1 MRVCVVGAAASG
13 LPSIKACLENGIDVI
28 CYEKTSDIGGLWNY
42 RPDEKNIGGT
52 VMATTVVNT
61 SKEMMAYSDFPPPED
76 WPNFMHHSKVNEY
89 LHLYADHYHLKD
101 YIKFNTAVKYITE
114 EKSSF
119 KVQLENGEVEHF
131 DKVILCTGHHAAPY
145 HPQLRDVDKFKGR
158 IMHAH
163 EYRDIKGFEGRNV
176 VLLGIGNSA
185 LDIAVDLAKIAKSV
199 TISTRRGTWIFNKV
213 AAGGMPYDTLYM
225 TRYYKWLM
233 DSVPWT
239 IANDFMEHLVQQRM
253 DHELYGLRP
262 NHRFFQQHP
271 TVNDAVAN
279 LICSGL
285 ITVADDVDTF
295 TADKVIVKNGR
306 SFDCD
311 VFITCT
317 GYVIGFPFLDPKIL
331 TIEQNEVSLYKFVF
345 SPNNENLAVIGMIQ
359 PIGSILPISE
369 IQARWVAQV
378 FMGKLSLPSKEAML
392 VDIEMKRK
400 EMKRRYFKSEKHT
413 IQVDYIKYM
422 DEIAML
428 VGCKPDL
435 WKIFFSDPKFAWRLF
450 MGANAPYV
458 YRLMGPNKWDGAENA
473 IRTIPNRVKR
483 PLKARNCRTRKYKRR
498 GVLDEYFRYMSMKWI
513 AGWSVIIFVTGLS
526 VLCSGTAGM
535 SLLSYCI
542 YTACFFVLFSFMLLW
557 FDMQYNMTTIL

>member
-13 LPSIKACLENGIDVI
+13 LPSIKACLENDIDII

-42 RPDEKNIGGT
+42 RPDEKNIEGT

-131 DKVILCTGHHAAPY
+131 DKVILCTGHHATPY

-163 EYRDIKGFEGRNV
+163 EYRDIKGFEGKNV

-225 TRYYKWLM
+225 TR
-233 DSVPWT
+233 
-239 IANDFMEHLVQQRM
+239 
-253 DHELYGLRP
+253 
-262 NHRFFQQHP
+262 FFQQHP
-271 TVNDAVAN
+271 TVNDALAN

-285 ITVADDVDTF
+285 ITVTDDVDTF
-295 TADKVIVKNGR
+295 TADKVITKNGR

-331 TIEQNEVSLYKFVF
+331 TIEVCSLQYTPQFSTLIDYNRVKFMENSRKFYIRKLPQNEVSLYKFVF

-369 IQARWVAQV
+369 IQV
-378 FMGKLSLPSKEAML
+378 
-392 VDIEMKRK
+392 
-400 EMKRRYFKSEKHT
+400 
-413 IQVDYIKYM
+413 
-422 DEIAML
+422 
-428 VGCKPDL
+428 
-435 WKIFFSDPKFAWRLF
+435 
-450 MGANAPYV
+450 N
-458 YRLMGPNKWDGAENA
+458 
-473 IRTIPNRVKR
+473 
-483 PLKARNCRTRKYKRR
+483 
-498 GVLDEYFRYMSMKWI
+498 
-513 AGWSVIIFVTGLS
+513 
-526 VLCSGTAGM
+526 
-535 SLLSYCI
+535 
-542 YTACFFVLFSFMLLW
+542 
-557 FDMQYNMTTIL
+557 